1 MLRGD
6 HVGRM
11 QTTATTTTTNR
22 RGKRTAR
29 SRAEWLQEVTQ
40 WRCSGQRAGEYARA
54 HGLHA
59 STLTYW
65 ASRLRDEVGVKATVR
80 SCKTAQTFVPVRVS
94 DKARK
99 EVAAVG
105 EVADTFEVWLTN
117 GRRVRVSAGFDI
129 NALARLLAVAD
140 GGAAC

>member
-1 MLRGD
+1 
-6 HVGRM
+6 M
-11 QTTATTTTTNR
+11 QMTSTGARQN
-22 RGKRTAR
+22 KRAAR

-40 WRCSGQRAGEYARA
+40 WRSSGQRAGEYARA

-65 ASRLRDEVGVKATVR
+65 ASRLRDEVGVKSTVR
-80 SCKTAQTFVPVRVS
+80 SRKTAKAFVSVRVS

-99 EVAAVG
+99 EMAPVG
-105 EVADTFEVWLTN
+105 EGVDAFEVWLTN
-117 GRRVRVSAGFDI
+117 GRRVRVSAGFDV
-129 NALARLLAVAD
+129 NALSRLLAVAE